1 LRRSNHINGYFV
13 IPSRKTDVPLTPSHA
28 PARDTS
34 ADLSRAAILIF
45 AIACGVCVA
54 NVYFPQALSPLIAR
68 QLHAA
73 PATAAL
79 LVTAT
84 QLGYAA
90 GLYLLVP
97 LGDRV
102 RPRLLIVTLI
112 ILTAAGLVGAGTA
125 PTLAVLL
132 VAGTAVGVTT
142 VVPQILLP
150 MAAGLVPDQRRG
162 AVTGTLLSGLLGG
175 ILLARTF
182 SGALGG
188 WLDWRAPYLV
198 AAVLMVILAFVL
210 TRVLPVTSPPNR
222 EHYGALL
229 AAPVR
234 LLRAEPDLRR
244 SCVYQALMFGTF
256 SAAWTA
262 IALLL
267 TGPSYGLSTQAV
279 GVFALIGAGAVLV
292 TPVAGRRIDRVGP
305 DRISLVSFT
314 GGLGSAAILALA
326 ALPALHGAG
335 SLILLG
341 AGMLLLD
348 VAVQCGQVAN
358 QARIFG
364 LPGAARARRN
374 TAYMTCTFLGGSAG
388 SWLGVRAYS
397 EFGWG
402 GIAGLT
408 VLASAAALTRHLA
421 HRRSAARPAA
431 AQIFIRPAAGHR
443 DEQKT
448 SSPAGPSAPAPGCRG
463 LRRRPCRGSRVPPA
477 RPRSARAGRAGRS
490 GPGPRPR
497 PSRSAP
503 CSPPGEPC

>member
-1 LRRSNHINGYFV
+1 MPR
-13 IPSRKTDVPLTPSHA
+13 
-28 PARDTS
+28 
-34 ADLSRAAILIF
+34 
-45 AIACGVCVA
+45 
-54 NVYFPQALSPLIAR
+54 
-68 QLHAA
+68 

-79 LVTAT
+79 LVTTT

-125 PTLAVLL
+125 PSLAVLL
-132 VAGTAVGVTT
+132 VAGTAVGITT

-188 WLDWRAPYLV
+188 WLDWRVPYLAAAILMLIL
-198 AAVLMVILAFVL
+198 AAVLA
-210 TRVLPVTSPPNR
+210 RVLPMTSPPNR

-234 LLRAEPDLRR
+234 LMRAEPDLRR
-244 SCVYQALMFGTF
+244 SCFYQAMMFGTF

-267 TGPSYGLSTQAV
+267 TGPSYRLSTQAV

-314 GGLGSAAILALA
+314 GGLGSAALLALA
-326 ALPALHGAG
+326 ALPALHGAA

-397 EFGWG
+397 EFGWA

-408 VLASAAALTRHLA
+408 TLASAAALTRHLA
-421 HRRSAARPAA
+421 HRRSARPAGTRPAA
-431 AQIFIRPAAGHR
+431 PGRPA
-443 DEQKT
+443 
-448 SSPAGPSAPAPGCRG
+448 PSRRPRPRRAPAPGRRAADRVSCR
-463 LRRRPCRGSRVPPA
+463 
-477 RPRSARAGRAGRS
+477 
-490 GPGPRPR
+490 
-497 PSRSAP
+497 
-503 CSPPGEPC
+503 

>member
-1 LRRSNHINGYFV
+1 M
-13 IPSRKTDVPLTPSHA
+13 PPTPPAGRAREA
-28 PARDTS
+28 PAG
-34 ADLSRAAILIF
+34 LSRATIGIF

-54 NVYFPQALSPLIAR
+54 NVYFPQALSPLIAVH
-68 QLHAA
+68 LHATPSA
-73 PATAAL
+73 AAL
-79 LVTAT
+79 LVTTT

-112 ILTAAGLVGAGTA
+112 ILTAAGLVGAGAA
-125 PTLAVLL
+125 PALPVLL

-150 MAAGLVPDQRRG
+150 MAAGLAPDRRRG

-188 WLDWRAPYLV
+188 WVGWRAPYLV
-198 AAVLMVILAFVL
+198 AAAGMLILAAVL
-210 TRVLPVTSPPNR
+210 ARVLPVTSPPSS

-234 LLRAEPDLRR
+234 LMRAEPDLRR
-244 SCVYQALMFGTF
+244 SCTYQALMFGTF

-267 TGPSYGLSTQAV
+267 TGPSYHLSTQAV
-279 GVFALIGAGAVLV
+279 GVFALIGAGAVLA

-314 GGLGSAAILALA
+314 GGLGAAALLAVA
-326 ALPALHGAG
+326 ALPALHGAA
-335 SLILLG
+335 SLVLLA

-397 EFGWG
+397 EFGWA

-408 VLASAAALTRHLA
+408 ALAAAAALTRHLA
-421 HRRSAARPAA
+421 HRRAAGAGPASAPQPASTAPAGPAA
-431 AQIFIRPAAGHR
+431 AAGPGG
-443 DEQKT
+443 
-448 SSPAGPSAPAPGCRG
+448 SAPAGPDHPA
-463 LRRRPCRGSRVPPA
+463 SDRVSCP
-477 RPRSARAGRAGRS
+477 
-490 GPGPRPR
+490 
-497 PSRSAP
+497 
-503 CSPPGEPC
+503 

>member
-1 LRRSNHINGYFV
+1 M
-13 IPSRKTDVPLTPSHA
+13 PPTPSTD
-28 PARDTS
+28 PARETA
-34 ADLSRAAILIF
+34 ADLSRATILVF

-68 QLHAA
+68 HLHATPSA
-73 PATAAL
+73 AAL
-79 LVTAT
+79 LVTTT

-102 RPRLLIVTLI
+102 RPRLLVVTLI
-112 ILTAAGLVGAGTA
+112 ILTAAGLVAAGTA

-132 VAGTAVGVTT
+132 VAGTAVGITT

-150 MAAGLVPDQRRG
+150 MSAGLVRERRRG

-188 WLDWRAPYLV
+188 WVSWRAPYLV
-198 AAVLMVILAFVL
+198 AAVLMLVLAVVL
-210 TRVLPVTSPPNR
+210 ARALPASSPPSR

-234 LLRAEPDLRR
+234 LMRAEPDLRR

-279 GVFALIGAGAVLV
+279 GVFALIGAGSVLI

-314 GGLGSAAILALA
+314 AGLGAAAILALA
-326 ALPALHGAG
+326 AVPALHGAA
-335 SLILLG
+335 SLVLLA

-358 QARIFG
+358 QARIFA

-374 TAYMTCTFLGGSAG
+374 TAYMTCAFLGGSAG
-388 SWLGVRAYS
+388 SWLGVRAFG

-402 GIAGLT
+402 GLAGLT
-408 VLASAAALTRHLA
+408 ALASAGALTRHLA
-421 HRRSAARPAA
+421 HRRSAAAA
-431 AQIFIRPAAGHR
+431 AAGQPQQAGAAAADR
-443 DEQKT
+443 V
-448 SSPAGPSAPAPGCRG
+448 SCR
-463 LRRRPCRGSRVPPA
+463 
-477 RPRSARAGRAGRS
+477 
-490 GPGPRPR
+490 
-497 PSRSAP
+497 
-503 CSPPGEPC
+503 

>member
-1 LRRSNHINGYFV
+1 LRRSNHIYGYFL
-13 IPSRKTDVPLTPSHA
+13 IPSWKADVPPTPSTG
-28 PARDTS
+28 PAR
-34 ADLSRAAILIF
+34 AAAAGLSRGVILVF

-54 NVYFPQALSPLIAR
+54 NVYFPQALSPLIATH
-68 QLHAA
+68 LHATPSA
-73 PATAAL
+73 AAL
-79 LVTAT
+79 LVTTT

-112 ILTAAGLVGAGTA
+112 ILTAAGLVGAGAA
-125 PTLAVLL
+125 PTLPVLL
-132 VAGTAVGVTT
+132 VAGTAVGITT

-150 MAAGLVPDQRRG
+150 MSAGLVPEQRRG

-188 WLDWRAPYLV
+188 WLDWRAPYLA
-198 AAVLMVILAFVL
+198 AAVLMLILAVVL
-210 TRVLPVTSPPNR
+210 ARVLPVSPPPSR

-234 LLRAEPDLRR
+234 LIRAEPDLRR

-256 SAAWTA
+256 SAAWTS

-267 TGPSYGLSTQAV
+267 TGPAYGLSTQAV
-279 GVFALIGAGAVLV
+279 GVFALIGAVAVLV
-292 TPVAGRRIDRVGP
+292 TPVAGRRIDRIGP
-305 DRISLVSFT
+305 DRISLVSFA
-314 GGLGSAAILALA
+314 GGLGAAGLLALA
-326 ALPALHGAG
+326 AIPALHGAA
-335 SLILLG
+335 SLVLLG

-364 LPGAARARRN
+364 LPGEARARRN
-374 TAYMTCTFLGGSAG
+374 TAYMTCAFLGGSVG
-388 SWLGVRAYS
+388 SWLGVRAYTG
-397 EFGWG
+397 FGWG

-408 VLASAAALTRHLA
+408 ALASAAALTRHLL
-421 HRRSAARPAA
+421 HRRSAAMAPAA
-431 AQIFIRPAAGHR
+431 APA
-443 DEQKT
+443 
-448 SSPAGPSAPAPGCRG
+448 SPVPQDSAAAD
-463 LRRRPCRGSRVPPA
+463 RVSCP
-477 RPRSARAGRAGRS
+477 
-490 GPGPRPR
+490 
-497 PSRSAP
+497 
-503 CSPPGEPC
+503 

>member
-1 LRRSNHINGYFV
+1 
-13 IPSRKTDVPLTPSHA
+13 
-28 PARDTS
+28 
-34 ADLSRAAILIF
+34 
-45 AIACGVCVA
+45 
-54 NVYFPQALSPLIAR
+54 
-68 QLHAA
+68 
-73 PATAAL
+73 
-79 LVTAT
+79 
-84 QLGYAA
+84 
-90 GLYLLVP
+90 
-97 LGDRV
+97 
-102 RPRLLIVTLI
+102 
-112 ILTAAGLVGAGTA
+112 
-125 PTLAVLL
+125 
-132 VAGTAVGVTT
+132 
-142 VVPQILLP
+142 
-150 MAAGLVPDQRRG
+150 
-162 AVTGTLLSGLLGG
+162 VTGTLLSGLLGG

-210 TRVLPVTSPPNR
+210 VRVLPVTSPPNR
-222 EHYGALL
+222 EHYSALL
-229 AAPVR
+229 AAPLR

-326 ALPALHGAG
+326 ALPALHGAAG
-335 SLILLG
+335 LILLG

-408 VLASAAALTRHLA
+408 ALASAAALTRHLA

-431 AQIFIRPAAGHR
+431 AQMAAAQMAAAQTAVTQTAAVRTAHETGSA
-443 DEQKT
+443 D
-448 SSPAGPSAPAPGCRG
+448 PAGTDPAD
-463 LRRRPCRGSRVPPA
+463 RVSCP
-477 RPRSARAGRAGRS
+477 
-490 GPGPRPR
+490 
-497 PSRSAP
+497 
-503 CSPPGEPC
+503 